1 MIIAGNNMAEYNELL
16 QMSVENYLIRF
27 KLYVDELEVKQKT
40 NEARKK

>member
-1 MIIAGNNMAEYNELL
+1 MIIAGNNMNEFNELQ

-27 KLYVDELEVKQKT
+27 KLYIDELEVKQKT